1 MAFQK
6 RDNGYGA
13 RSGGKRFGGGGGGAP
28 WKRAGGAGGD
38 RPMHSATCAQCGESC
53 QVPFRPNGRKP
64 VLCSNCFGKDGGPKK
79 SYGDDRPSYSPRP
92 SYSDRGGDRGSDDVS
107 AQLKAI
113 HSKLDAIIIALDAIE
128 QSA

>member
-13 RSGGKRFGGGGGGAP
+13 RSGGKRFGGD
-28 WKRAGGAGGD
+28 RA
-38 RPMHSATCAQCGESC
+38 MHSATCAQCGDQC

-79 SYGDDRPSYSPRP
+79 SYREDRPSYSARP
-92 SYSDRGGDRGSDDVS
+92 SYSDRGGDDVS
-107 AQLKAI
+107 QQLKAI
-113 HSKLDAIIIALDAIE
+113 NSKLDAIIIALDAIE
-128 QSA
+128 QST